1 MTTTGTSIATN
12 KLKLTW
18 LESFGTLNFIAW
30 KEKDHITQEGNA
42 KIQPSYAF
50 QCFSSGVEVRI
61 FIQFGTGSQQF
72 LKT

>member
-1 MTTTGTSIATN
+1 METTGTSIATN

-30 KEKDHITQEGNA
+30 KEKDHITQEGNT